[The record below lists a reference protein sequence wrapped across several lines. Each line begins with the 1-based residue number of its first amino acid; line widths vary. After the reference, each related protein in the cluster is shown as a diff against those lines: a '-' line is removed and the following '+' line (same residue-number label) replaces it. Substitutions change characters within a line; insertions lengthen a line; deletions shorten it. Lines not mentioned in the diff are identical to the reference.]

1 MDVLKYKKI
10 ENFLSESEVELLAA
24 YCRLRSRFPSKGNII
39 WDNKPSPTDQK
50 VYGTANFKFNFGRD
64 IIMES
69 LLLLKQKKVEEI
81 LGEELWPTYSFWR
94 PYFLGNSLPKHK
106 DRPSCEVS
114 ISVCIEKDIDWPLY
128 IDGEP
133 VDLEPGDGVLYA
145 GIDYEHYREKFKGDY
160 HAQCFLHY
168 VRKNGLYKDFKY
180 DKRIFIG
187 AT

>member
-10 ENFLSESEVELLAA
+10 ENFLSESEVELLAT
-24 YCRLRSRFPSKGNII
+24 YCRLRSRFPSRGNIF
-39 WDNKPSPTDQK
+39 WDNFDQSDPA
-50 VYGTANFKFNFGRD
+50 GNFKFNFGKD
-64 IIMES
+64 TIMES

-180 DKRIFIG
+180 DKRLFIG